1 VKLVLATSNPGK
13 VREMAQH
20 LAGLGLEVVSLAEL
34 GAAQIPET
42 GKTFREN
49 AELKAVAAA
58 KATGLWA
65 LAEDSGLEVDALGGA
80 PGVYSARYAGE
91 GADDEENNRKL
102 LRELEGVEWPRR
114 TARFRT
120 VMVLASPRGEVW
132 AVEGACEGIIV
143 HEPRGSGGFGYDPL
157 FWAPELGKT
166 FAEAS
171 PEEKDRVS
179 HRGRALRQMIA
190 LIRALA
196 AEGRL
201 TAGGG

>member
-1 VKLVLATSNPGK
+1 MKLVLATSNPGK

>member
-1 VKLVLATSNPGK
+1 MKLVLASSNPGK